1 MPVPSHA
8 ATPVDVEVDYG
19 SASSRGRPPDQAWL
33 IRLRC
38 GERAVIVTIGLR
50 RIAAE
55 HLADHIIEVLGPHTN
70 STARGVTAQQHPTTV
85 LARSDATELVSVL
98 EFLVGWLDADLD
110 YTQLA
115 CPSTAPTPSRTSEP
129 TPPAS
134 SAPSKEPTLRLDKHR
149 SIVMQRSGPGIWGY
163 PS

>member
-1 MPVPSHA
+1 MPLQSHA

-38 GERAVIVTIGLR
+38 GNRAVIVTIGLHQA
-50 RIAAE
+50 AAE

-70 STARGVTAQQHPTTV
+70 NTTRGVTAQQPPTTI
-85 LARSDATELVSVL
+85 LDRSDAIELVSVL

-110 YTQLA
+110 YTRARLPLHGTYTVEDLKA
-115 CPSTAPTPSRTSEP
+115 DTARLL
-129 TPPAS
+129 S
-134 SAPSKEPTLRLDKHR
+134 SIKRANVAP
-149 SIVMQRSGPGIWGY
+149 
-163 PS
+163 